1 METRFIETREY
12 RRFCEFCDACTQH
25 HYIGICYGPPGVGK
39 TLSARHY
46 TNWAQLESMDLN
58 PYQQQIAPP
67 FTGRA
72 ILYTVSVVNNPARI
86 DADIGILRKRLL
98 LASPEMKQLERQQ
111 REREADAV
119 KRQDSDRDIYMSET
133 NRWRRQLKS
142 FEEFQ
147 SKPTYADVIREGAI
161 LRDNVKDPTAL
172 IIVDETDQLKVPSI
186 EQLRHIFDRGGIGLV
201 LIGMPGLEKRL
212 ARYPQ
217 LYSRVGFAHEFRPLT
232 HGETR
237 QLLQHQQIRIDVP
250 LPEHEWAD
258 EEGIAS
264 IVRIS
269 AGNFRLLGRLLTQ
282 IGRILEINN
291 LHQVTRDVVE
301 TARENLVIGTD

>member
-1 METRFIETREY
+1 MPALTSLHWHLLRTAGRRQNTFRPPLHELGRTRVN
-12 RRFCEFCDACTQH
+12 EFESLPATSPS
-25 HYIGICYGPPGVGK
+25 GI
-39 TLSARHY
+39 
-46 TNWAQLESMDLN
+46 
-58 PYQQQIAPP
+58 
-67 FTGRA
+67 TGRA
-72 ILYTVSVVNNPARI
+72 ILYTVSVVNKPARI
-86 DADIGILRKRLL
+86 DADISILRKRLL

-111 REREADAV
+111 REREAEAV
-119 KRQDSDRDIYMSET
+119 KRQDADREIYMSET
-133 NRWRRQLKS
+133 NRWRRQVKS
-142 FEEFQ
+142 FEESQ
-147 SKPTYADVIREGAI
+147 SKPTYADVIREGTI

-172 IIVDETDQLKVPSI
+172 IVVDETDQLKVPSI

-201 LIGMPGLEKRL
+201 LIGMPGLEQRL

-237 QLLQHQQIRIDVP
+237 QLLQDQQIRIDVP
-250 LPEHEWAD
+250 LREREWAD